1 MISTAIPS
9 SFPFHRAKAIRVRA
23 LTSPHPVVY
32 LPLALCG
39 SLGHLGRKAFF
50 DNLYCAIDTLS
61 SLTSPS
67 RPLRKL
73 VIDASDTYAASGLWG
88 MEPDRNE
95 KALELLLCVFK
106 EQGRNVQSCE
116 VRLPKWARGC
126 EKSLRLARECGKAIM
141 ERKGERR
148 EGMEGEVEEGE
159 GDGVQRQDVEP
170 TVVVQ
175 ERVLGGRLE
184 GGPTYTEWG
193 ERWVRL
199 GV

>member
-9 SFPFHRAKAIRVRA
+9 SFPFHRAKAIRVHV

-32 LPLALCG
+32 VPLALTG
-39 SLGHLGRKAFF
+39 SLGHLSHKAFF
-50 DNLYCAIDTLS
+50 DNLHCAIDTLS

-67 RPLRKL
+67 RPLRQL
-73 VIDASDTYAASGLWG
+73 VIDASDTNAASGLWG

-106 EQGRNVQSCE
+106 EQGRNVRSCE
-116 VRLPKWARGC
+116 VRLPWWARGC
-126 EKSLRLARECGKAIM
+126 EKSLRLARECGKAVM

-148 EGMEGEVEEGE
+148 EGMEVEGEEGE
-159 GDGVQRQDVEP
+159 GHGVQEQDVEP
-170 TVVVQ
+170 AVVVQ
-175 ERVLGGRLE
+175 ERLLGSKLQ

-199 GV
+199 G